1 MEKLKF
7 RAFLEKNELHILYDF
22 ALESEKNLHLHAE
35 LGRSLLD
42 FAEMK
47 PEQLQQ
53 VFTKLRK
60 HYHLCALMRNN
71 TPEATR
77 RSLLHAMK
85 SELSGN
91 AYLACFVANTIVIL
105 YEDGISDSLLKA
117 LRPVTGEMPKKK
129 LLRRYSETDLKEKYL
144 RQLPHVMAT
153 QQKQLRTE
161 IDLLWGENSLWSQF
175 TPAQRLYLR
184 AHSEDETVYYLK
196 KQAAFHSMLDTV
208 QNYFC
213 LHGDELQKAISADNA
228 QVFEMYQF
236 GNLDELLGFELT
248 QTALQKCNVKR
259 CAYCGGWFI
268 PEGRTDSKYCNR
280 IASGES
286 RPCCEIGA
294 FRKRAELVKTDPIY
308 IAYTAAVKRMSKR
321 KRQSGG
327 LTEAQYRDW
336 AWQAEE
342 KRDQCLDG
350 EMNLSEFNAWLDET
364 SRLNQKRKDA
374 R

>member
-1 MEKLKF
+1 MEKLRF

-22 ALESEKNLHLHAE
+22 ALESEKNLHLYAE

-47 PEQLQQ
+47 AEWLQQ
-53 VFTKLRK
+53 VFTKLGK
-60 HYHLCALMRNN
+60 HYHLCALLRDN

-105 YEDGISDSLLKA
+105 YEEGISDSLLEA
-117 LRPVTGEMPKKK
+117 LRPSAGEMPKKK
-129 LLRRYSETDLKEKYL
+129 LLRRYSETDLKEMYL
-144 RQLPHVMAT
+144 RLLPTVIAN

-161 IDLLWGENSLWSQF
+161 IELLCGEASVWSQF
-175 TPAQRLYLR
+175 TSAQRLYLL
-184 AHSEDETVYYLK
+184 AHSEDEAVYYLK
-196 KQAAFHSMLDTV
+196 KQATFHSVLDTV

-213 LHGDELQKAISADNA
+213 LQGDELQKAISADNA

-236 GNLDELLGFELT
+236 GNLDELLGFELM
-248 QTALQKCNVKR
+248 QTALHKCNVKR
-259 CAYCGGWFI
+259 CAYCGGWFV

-286 RPCCEIGA
+286 QPCCEIGA
-294 FRKRAELVKTDPIY
+294 FRNHTKRINDEPAYKAY
-308 IAYTAAVKRMSKR
+308 IAAVKRMSKR
-321 KRQSGG
+321 KRQPGG

-342 KRDQCLDG
+342 KRDLCLHG
-350 EMNLSEFNAWLDET
+350 EMALTEFEAWLDET
-364 SRLNQKRKDA
+364 SRLNRKRG
-374 R
+374 